1 MGSIARATQYQMTYF
16 IRGTVLYNQ
25 AGASTGVVIGH
36 MPSGAR
42 LLRSTIIV
50 ETAQNAGT
58 TNTASLGTIPETNG
72 VLSTA
77 PAAQSN
83 IAAAVAAGTQARFDN
98 PVPIAATIAATD
110 LALVASLAQTG
121 TAATAGVVT
130 FVVEYVPNL

>member
-25 AGASTGVVIGH
+25 AGASTGIVIGH
-36 MPSGAR
+36 IPSGAR
-42 LLRSTIIV
+42 LLRYTV
-50 ETAQNAGT
+50 FTETAQNAGT
-58 TNTASLGTIPETNG
+58 TNTASLGTIAETNG

-83 IAAAVAAGTQARFDN
+83 IVAATPTGTQARVDA
-98 PVPIAATIAATD
+98 PVPITAAIAATD

-130 FVVEYVPNL
+130 FDVEYIPNL